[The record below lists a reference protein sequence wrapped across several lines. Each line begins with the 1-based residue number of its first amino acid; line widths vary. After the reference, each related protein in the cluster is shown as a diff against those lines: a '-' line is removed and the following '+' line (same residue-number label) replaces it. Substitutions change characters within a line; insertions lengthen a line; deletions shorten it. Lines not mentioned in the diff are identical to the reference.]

1 MTRMAMP
8 WSAVTRIVPRPAS
21 RTGKLKCGLLLAMGL
36 IPAWAVADDIPA
48 GPPTD
53 VSITVY
59 RAPDRQSFA
68 AIDLSNVEG
77 FALVSE
83 TRTVKLPAGESRLRF
98 GGVADYIDAST
109 VIITG
114 LPTGVLEKDLDARLL
129 SPSALVAMTVGH
141 ELSLVRT
148 DSKTGQISRVSGVLR
163 SDEEGVVFESNT
175 GEIEALRCSGLP
187 ESFAFDPISE
197 VRATPTLSA
206 RVRTSKPI
214 SATVKLTYLARGF
227 DWSAHYTAV
236 ISPDGKSMD
245 LGGWATLANAN
256 SVSFPE
262 SQTQVVAGRVN
273 RDNGNIEPVDWGRG
287 IVADC
292 WPVGSTS
299 DSPRHRK
306 INRAEPVWDGPAQYT
321 LEFADVVVYAH
332 RINQPYNSIPM
343 PSAAISSLSAP
354 AVLMKE
360 ESLGDLKL
368 YRVPQRTSIN
378 SRQAKQA
385 RLLDRQHVPLEHYYG
400 RDIRDGD
407 AVESTTLR
415 HFLRARN
422 DKAHQLALPLP
433 AGMLST
439 FVEHGGVPLLVAE
452 TPLRDTALNEE
463 LKFDL
468 GYAADVRLSSTSL
481 NGEGRI
487 DLSNAENE
495 PVPVEVG
502 LLLTVGTR
510 LYKADSPVVIRDGH
524 PNFQVTVP
532 PHGRLS
538 IHYKTRQAPKPAV
551 SHQPL
556 VQTHDCLCD
565 AVSARTLASTR
576 DQTAM

>member
-1 MTRMAMP
+1 MIPISTRP
-8 WSAVTRIVPRPAS
+8 GPSKNAVLSCLFLAF
-21 RTGKLKCGLLLAMGL
+21 GLA
-36 IPAWAVADDIPA
+36 PAWAVATDIPA
-48 GPPTD
+48 GPPTN

-59 RAPDRQSFA
+59 RAPDRPSFA

-98 GGVADYIDAST
+98 EGVADYIDAAT

-141 ELSLVRT
+141 ALSLVRT
-148 DSKTGQISRVSGVLR
+148 DSKNGQISRVRGVLR
-163 SDEEGVVFESNT
+163 SDEAGVVFESDT

-187 ESFAFDPISE
+187 ESYDFDPISE

-206 RVRTSKPI
+206 RVRTSTPL

-227 DWSAHYTAV
+227 DWAAHYTAV
-236 ISPDGKSMD
+236 ISPDGKFMD

-273 RDNGNIEPVDWGRG
+273 RDNGDIQPVDWGRG

-292 WPVGSTS
+292 WPAGSTS
-299 DSPRHRK
+299 DSPEHRR
-306 INRAEPVWDGPAQYT
+306 IDRAEPIWDGPPQYR
-321 LEFADVVVYAH
+321 LEFADVVVYAQ
-332 RINQPYNSIPM
+332 RINRQYEMPM
-343 PSAAISSLSAP
+343 TSSPIAALSAP

-360 ESLGDLKL
+360 EALGDLKL
-368 YRVPQRTSIN
+368 YRVPQRTSVN

-400 RDIRDGD
+400 RDIQDGD
-407 AVESTTLR
+407 DVESTTLR
-415 HFLRARN
+415 HFLRTRN
-422 DKAHQLALPLP
+422 DTAHQLGLPLP

-439 FVEHGGVPLLVAE
+439 FVEHGGVPLLMAE

-481 NGEGRI
+481 DGEGRI

-495 PVPVEVG
+495 AVPVEVG
-502 LLLTVGTR
+502 LLLSDGTR

-524 PNFQVTVP
+524 PNFHVTIP
-532 PHGRLS
+532 PQGRLS
-538 IHYKTRQAPKPAV
+538 IHYKTRRAPKPIV
-551 SHQPL
+551 PHRSL

-576 DQTAM
+576 D